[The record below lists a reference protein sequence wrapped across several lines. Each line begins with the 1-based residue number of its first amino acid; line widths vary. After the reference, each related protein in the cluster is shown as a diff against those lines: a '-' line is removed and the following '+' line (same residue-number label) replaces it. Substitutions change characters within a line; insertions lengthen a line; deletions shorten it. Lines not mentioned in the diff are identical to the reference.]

1 MSHEF
6 APHAPNAIAAEE
18 INVKNIN
25 KLNGQLNGKFLT
37 YKDIADEIYNRAME
51 IARRIDSQIE
61 QETSTT
67 VPFNERALQA
77 ASLLAIA
84 SIRGAQISQVF

>member
-6 APHAPNAIAAEE
+6 APHAPKAITAEE
-18 INVKNIN
+18 MNGKNIY
-25 KLNGQLNGKFLT
+25 KLDGQLDGKFLT
-37 YKDIADEIYNRAME
+37 YKHIADDIYDKAME

-67 VPFNERALQA
+67 IPFNERAIQA

-84 SIRGAQISQVF
+84 SIRGAQIS